1 MVSEILALMGGFN
14 LLFFQSSCFIPFCCL
29 FFFAVSNKLI
39 FFIVCIAGLD
49 RGTEYNFRVA
59 SLTVNGTGPA
69 TDWLSAETFESD
81 LDGKSNNQQ
90 DWNSLGTN

>member
-1 MVSEILALMGGFN
+1 MPNHPV
-14 LLFFQSSCFIPFCCL
+14 FFL
-29 FFFAVSNKLI
+29 
-39 FFIVCIAGLD
+39 IVCIAGLD